1 MRGADKKSPPNGGKG
16 SPKGQ
21 KRKKKKMNK
30 TDMIKLAKA
39 VATANRK
46 LAAITAGGLP
56 RHYDEVEVS
65 TEERAF
71 DVVVRAGGSEIA
83 SEPRDGDVEKL
94 LDALWAHKDGVEDEY
109 HALLGLPK
117 AEKKAQKAQK
127 VQKPQATAEKKAWP
141 INGPQDFLRE
151 VNHLLEVAQR
161 KLDEVVTKADGA
173 IVAGEV
179 RFAVTHDGVGIYV
192 MSGSRHVATV
202 ALSEARE
209 ESFKPLREAVW
220 AVVDGLRDGVSRRKA
235 LCEQM
240 ELLRKEDAAAAEAEE
255 DAADLKELEES
266 LPALEEAVKVADEA
280 SAKALLKRLEGMRRM
295 IERAKAKAAKKTASV
310 VDAAVKTAVVGA
322 VNKAVAAANQELGS
336 LVIDP
341 SLGEATLTV
350 SGFAG
355 GIVVIGGNEP
365 LYVTV
370 FPKTGVATD
379 MMVKSIEASVA
390 GAAKQHK
397 RQLLAAQAELSLANR
412 LKGLDAAV
420 AEAMAE
426 YKSAKAACM

>member
-1 MRGADKKSPPNGGKG
+1 MRGADKRSPPSGGKG

-21 KRKKKKMNK
+21 KRKKKKMNNA
-30 TDMIKLAKA
+30 DMIKLAKA

-46 LAAITAGGLP
+46 LAAITAGGMP
-56 RHYDEVEVS
+56 RRYDEVEVS

-94 LDALWAHKDGVEDEY
+94 LDALWAHKDAVEDEY

-127 VQKPQATAEKKAWP
+127 PQAAAEKAWP
-141 INGPQDFLRE
+141 IRGPQDFLRE

-173 IVAGEV
+173 IVAEEV
-179 RFAVTHDGVGIYV
+179 RFTVTHDGVGIYV
-192 MSGSRHVATV
+192 MSGRRHVATV
-202 ALSEARE
+202 ALKGAKEEA
-209 ESFKPLREAVW
+209 FKPVREAVW

-235 LCEQM
+235 LCDQM
-240 ELLRKEDAAAAEAEE
+240 ELLRKEDAAVAEAEE
-255 DAADLKELEES
+255 ESADLKELEES
-266 LPALEEAVKVADEA
+266 LPALEEAIKVADEA

-295 IERAKAKAAKKTASV
+295 IERAKAKAAKKTASA
-310 VDAAVKTAVVGA
+310 VDAAVKTAIVGA
-322 VNKAVAAANQELGS
+322 VDKAVAAANQELGS
-336 LVIDP
+336 LVVDP
-341 SLGEATLTV
+341 SLGEATLAV
-350 SGFAG
+350 AGFSG

-370 FPKTGVATD
+370 FPKTGVATE

-390 GAAKQHK
+390 GVAKQHK

-412 LKGLDAAV
+412 LKSLDAAV
-420 AEAMAE
+420 AEAVAE
-426 YKSAKAACM
+426 YKSAKAVSM